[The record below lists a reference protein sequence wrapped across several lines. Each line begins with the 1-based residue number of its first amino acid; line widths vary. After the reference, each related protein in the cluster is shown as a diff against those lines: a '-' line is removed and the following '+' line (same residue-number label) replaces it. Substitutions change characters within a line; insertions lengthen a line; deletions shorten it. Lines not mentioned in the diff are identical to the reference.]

1 MEGRESRE
9 SPAVMPSH
17 CVIIPTCNRAGWLP
31 GAVRSALEQTVE
43 SLQVIVVDDGSTDD
57 TPDVCRDL
65 QRQDGRVRVCR
76 QPNAGLA
83 AARNTGLQAAEGR
96 WAAFLDD
103 DDLLHPQALARL
115 SAAAGDALAAVSWAQ
130 TFHSGRRDLTAAEA
144 LAAPDEYALRPW
156 GEQKPR
162 EHLDV
167 VELVLRPLVPI
178 NAAVFDA
185 ARLRE
190 VGGFRSDLREAE
202 DYDLWLRLC
211 ADAPVPV
218 VHEFLALVRT
228 HPEQMSGS
236 LLRMA
241 RTTRSVL
248 ERFLAECPEV
258 EARVPARALRH
269 RLAHLA
275 REEAYAALLAGQS
288 ADAARASWDAIRRRP
303 LHWKSWLYLGFSPVP
318 GAYRAL
324 RALKA

>member
-1 MEGRESRE
+1 
-9 SPAVMPSH
+9 MPSH
-17 CVIIPTCNRAGWLP
+17 SVIIPTYNRAGWLP
-31 GAVRSALEQTVE
+31 GAVRSALEQTVD

-65 QRQDGRVRVCR
+65 ERQDPRVRICR
-76 QPNAGLA
+76 QSNAGLA

-96 WAAFLDD
+96 WTAFLDD

-115 SAAAGDALAAVSWAQ
+115 SAAAAGGPAAASWAQ
-130 TFHSGRRDLTAAEA
+130 TFQSSRRDLVAAEV
-144 LAAPDEYALRPW
+144 LAAPDEYAVRPL
-156 GEQKPR
+156 GEELPR

-178 NAAVFDA
+178 NAAVFDTV
-185 ARLRE
+185 RLRE
-190 VGGFRSDLREAE
+190 AGGFRAELQEVE

-211 ADAPVPV
+211 ADATVPV
-218 VHEFLALVRT
+218 VPEFLALVRT

-248 ERFLAECPEV
+248 ERFLAEHPEI

-275 REEAYAALLAGQS
+275 REEAYAALLAGRS

-303 LHWKSWLYLGFSPVP
+303 LYWKNWLYLGCSPMP
-318 GAYRAL
+318 GAYRSL
-324 RALKA
+324 RRWKT

>member
-1 MEGRESRE
+1 
-9 SPAVMPSH
+9 
-17 CVIIPTCNRAGWLP
+17 
-31 GAVRSALEQTVE
+31 
-43 SLQVIVVDDGSTDD
+43 
-57 TPDVCRDL
+57 
-65 QRQDGRVRVCR
+65 VRVCR
-76 QPNAGLA
+76 QPNAGPA

-103 DDLLHPQALARL
+103 DDLLHPEALARL
-115 SAAAGDALAAVSWAQ
+115 SAAVGDAPVAVSWAQ
-130 TFHSGRRDLTAAEA
+130 SFQSSRRDLSATEV

-156 GEQKPR
+156 GGEPPR

-167 VELVLRPLVPI
+167 VELALRPLVPI

-190 VGGFRSDLREAE
+190 VGAFRSELHVAE

-211 ADAPVPV
+211 ADARVPV
-218 VHEFLALVRT
+218 VHEFLALVRR
-228 HPEQMSGS
+228 HPEQTSGS

-241 RTTRSVL
+241 RATRRVL
-248 ERFLAECPEV
+248 EGFLAQHPEV
-258 EARVPARALRH
+258 ESRVPARALRH

-303 LHWKSWLYLGFSPVP
+303 LYWKNWLYLGFSPMP
-318 GAYRAL
+318 AAYRAL
-324 RALKA
+324 RTLKA